1 MMTTTTTTTE
11 KMQLL
16 KLQLLKMQLLKM
28 QLLKMQLLKLCLSLR
43 GMGFSRCGTPPALG
57 LGTVGSSRA
66 PRRG

>member
-1 MMTTTTTTTE
+1 MMTTATTMTE

-16 KLQLLKMQLLKM
+16 KLQLLKM